1 MIIFDKFI
9 GELFEIIINGPI
21 PISIITSAFRFG
33 NIIAYFK
40 ILSQVIYQSINN
52 LRIRKNTT

>member
-9 GELFEIIINGPI
+9 VELFEIIINGPI

-33 NIIAYFK
+33 NIIA
-40 ILSQVIYQSINN
+40 
-52 LRIRKNTT
+52 